1 MSDVFSREPFRSG
14 NSQVITVTGV
24 PGISKNK
31 EVYFKQVEVEGK
43 TATLM
48 VSYDEIPKFQLEQ
61 IEQLSIDQ

>member
-1 MSDVFSREPFRSG
+1 MSDVFSRKPFRSG
-14 NSQVITVTGV
+14 NSEVITVTGV
-24 PGISKNK
+24 PGISSEK
-31 EVYFKQVEVEGK
+31 EVYFKQVKVEGR